1 MANYSIDC
9 VICTD
14 DVTLP
19 VLKCLNIK
27 NIYGYNAMSLDEY
40 YQNSVRYPYKSYQDC
55 FDDIMTIKAKYKIWI
70 SIKQYP
76 ENQNNFGRRGYFK
89 PDVCSSK
96 EFVDTIIDFCKKNE
110 IGYHLTTLNDEVDKL
125 TMEWDKSL
133 VFRIAKYVS
142 DAMKR
147 YMPAVIE
154 NVNDPDYDIEHSID
168 MIVDKVMH
176 DIKIRNND
184 RYMALSIARATTY
197 IMIKNKENEIDI
209 EQRCIDGIQKCVD
222 ESTNYGVSKGLD
234 RETAQAISMRIM
246 EEINKAIVIDIDDIF
261 NNSGITDTVNN
272 THAAVN
278 KIVYELSVY
287 GVDKN
292 ISENMAQI
300 IYDAVTNTTA
310 QRMTQG
316 MCHHIPI
323 MDMSQDQVIE

>member
-125 TMEWDKSL
+125 TMEWDKSFVL
-133 VFRIAKYVS
+133 RIAK
-142 DAMKR
+142 
-147 YMPAVIE
+147 
-154 NVNDPDYDIEHSID
+154 
-168 MIVDKVMH
+168 
-176 DIKIRNND
+176 
-184 RYMALSIARATTY
+184 
-197 IMIKNKENEIDI
+197 
-209 EQRCIDGIQKCVD
+209 
-222 ESTNYGVSKGLD
+222 
-234 RETAQAISMRIM
+234 
-246 EEINKAIVIDIDDIF
+246 
-261 NNSGITDTVNN
+261 
-272 THAAVN
+272 
-278 KIVYELSVY
+278 
-287 GVDKN
+287 
-292 ISENMAQI
+292 
-300 IYDAVTNTTA
+300 
-310 QRMTQG
+310 
-316 MCHHIPI
+316 
-323 MDMSQDQVIE
+323 